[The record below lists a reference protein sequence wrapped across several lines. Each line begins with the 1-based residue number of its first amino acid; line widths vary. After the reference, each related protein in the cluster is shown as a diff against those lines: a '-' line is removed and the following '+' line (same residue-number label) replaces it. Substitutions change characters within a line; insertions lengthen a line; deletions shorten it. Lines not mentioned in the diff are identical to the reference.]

1 MMSILFTLVS
11 FIVAISILVAIH
23 EYGHYIVAKKLGV
36 KILRFSIGFG
46 KPLWLKRFGKDQTE
60 FVIAALPFGGY
71 VKMLDRR
78 ETDIEPEEEHR
89 EFTKQAVWKRIAIVA
104 AGPAF
109 NFIFA
114 IFAYWMMFIVGV
126 SGIKPVIGNIDADG
140 LAKKAGIV
148 SGYEIVAINN
158 NKTPIW
164 DVAVKNIIPALIDRS
179 QVVFELKNK
188 DGERVIR
195 TLDFSETTGE
205 IKVEKIFQQ
214 IGFKP
219 WRPSINPVVGMVVEN
234 SPAENAGFRIDDKII
249 SINKTITSDW
259 IDIVDIVSS
268 KPAEILQ
275 VLILREGQLQTLQVI
290 PEKIVRNGKEVGRLG
305 LGHKSGA
312 SYPKEMRVTH
322 GYTVLESIPR
332 ALTRTWD
339 FSVLTLKMI
348 GKIFTGEIGI
358 KNLSGPVSIAQYAGY
373 SASAGFARFLDF
385 LAIVS
390 ISLGILNLL
399 PVPILDGGHLLFY
412 IIEAIRKKP
421 VSEETQE
428 FTSRIGIILLFSLMF
443 VALYNDILRVFG

>member
-1 MMSILFTLVS
+1 MMSILFTILS
-11 FIVAISILVAIH
+11 FIVAISVLVAIH

-46 KPLWLKRFGKDQTE
+46 KPLWLKRFGEDQTE
-60 FVIAALPFGGY
+60 FVIAALPLGGY

-78 ETDIEPEEEHR
+78 ETDIEPHEEHR
-89 EFTKQAVWKRIAIVA
+89 EFTRQSVWTRMAIVA

-109 NFIFA
+109 NFLFA
-114 IFAYWMMFIVGV
+114 ILAYWMMFVVGV

-140 LAKKAGIV
+140 LAKQAGLV

-164 DVAVKNIIPALIDRS
+164 DVAVKNIIPALVDRS
-179 QVVFELKNK
+179 QAVFELKDKEGNS
-188 DGERVIR
+188 VTR

-205 IKVEKIFQQ
+205 IKVEKIFKQL
-214 IGFKP
+214 GFKP
-219 WRPSINPVVGMVVEN
+219 WRPIINPVVGLVVEN
-234 SPAENAGFRIDDKII
+234 SPAESAGFRVDDKII
-249 SINKTITSDW
+249 SINKITTPDW
-259 IDIVDIVSS
+259 IDVVDIVSS

-275 VLILREGQLQTLQVI
+275 VIVLREGQHKTLQVI

-322 GYTVLESIPR
+322 GYNVFESIPR
-332 ALTRTWD
+332 AVTRTWD
-339 FSVLTLKMI
+339 FSVLTLKMM

-358 KNLSGPVSIAQYAGY
+358 KNLSGPVSIARYAGY

-399 PVPILDGGHLLFY
+399 PIPILDGGHLTYY
-412 IIEAIRKKP
+412 IIEVVRKKP

-428 FTSRIGIILLFSLMF
+428 FASRIGMVLLFSLMI
-443 VALYNDILRVFG
+443 VALYNDILRVLG